1 MQGINGKCLVSLS
14 CNSEETHN
22 TLKFAHRS
30 KHVEIKASQNK
41 IMDEKSLIKKYQREI
56 SFLKQ
61 ELQQLKRGMM
71 ENPCLMPSN
80 QEDLLNLKLQR
91 PDHISGLSAIA
102 DSERT
107 ASGSPSCSNSSQQ
120 KLLFTDLKDG
130 RRKSVRRVMILPL
143 LSPFQKEHRQVT
155 CSVQQSEDVVHHR

>member
-1 MQGINGKCLVSLS
+1 MQGINGKCLVSS

-22 TLKFAHRS
+22 TLKFAHWS

-41 IMDEKSLIKKYQREI
+41 LEAGQV
-56 SFLKQ
+56 
-61 ELQQLKRGMM
+61 
-71 ENPCLMPSN
+71 
-80 QEDLLNLKLQR
+80 KLQSRLEEEEQAKAALMGRIQRLTRLILVSTKNMMSSNISERPGHRRRHSFGEDER

-102 DSERT
+102 DSESS

-130 RRKSVRRVMILPL
+130 HRKSVRRVMIL
-143 LSPFQKEHRQVT
+143 
-155 CSVQQSEDVVHHR
+155 